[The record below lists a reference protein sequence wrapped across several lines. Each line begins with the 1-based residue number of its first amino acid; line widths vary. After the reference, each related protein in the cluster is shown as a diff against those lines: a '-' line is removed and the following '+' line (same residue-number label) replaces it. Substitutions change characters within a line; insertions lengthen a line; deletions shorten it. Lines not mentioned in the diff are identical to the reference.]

1 MLEVGQKNMSDYG
14 YLGQC
19 ENSVL
24 KESISHNS
32 FSNFRYAFIII
43 TQARLRQA
51 AGQSATVNHVR
62 FYTFVGPWVIS
73 VS

>member
-1 MLEVGQKNMSDYG
+1 MLLGIKIQKDLLFPKMLEVGQENMSDYG

-32 FSNFRYAFIII
+32 FSNFRYAF
-43 TQARLRQA
+43 
-51 AGQSATVNHVR
+51 N
-62 FYTFVGPWVIS
+62 FY
-73 VS
+73 